1 MRPWHKEIVSINFCL
16 TSRCNRRCP
25 DCCVGVGLS
34 VHGSKQEGRDQTWEE
49 IERAGKLIGKIW
61 RITIS
66 GGEASFHEQF
76 AEFAPRLRSAFDCE
90 TMWIETNAYGFRRT
104 PEAFLH
110 FDRII
115 VTRYGPEAR
124 AYGERETGGPNDAD
138 IRYMEQY
145 LSDRGLRDRLISG
158 DFPHWPRKYRG
169 PANSCDRGGGG
180 SIAYWDGLIYPC
192 CTAQGMKGA
201 AGLSGS
207 LAAVA
212 ASSCRTRSR
221 CWRKRVCASSAPRTA
236 SAWAWSA

>member
-1 MRPWHKEIVSINFCL
+1 MKPWHKSIISINFCL

-138 IRYMEQY
+138 IRFMESF
-145 LSDRGLRDRLISG
+145 LADRGLRERLISG
-158 DFPHWPRKYRG
+158 DFSHWPRKYRG

-180 SIAYWDGLIYPC
+180 AIAYWDGLIYPC

-201 AGLSGS
+201 VGIPL
-207 LAAVA
+207 
-212 ASSCRTRSR
+212 TEN
-221 CWRKRVCASSAPRTA
+221 WREEIMQVEMPCANCAFARGEG
-236 SAWAWSA
+236 